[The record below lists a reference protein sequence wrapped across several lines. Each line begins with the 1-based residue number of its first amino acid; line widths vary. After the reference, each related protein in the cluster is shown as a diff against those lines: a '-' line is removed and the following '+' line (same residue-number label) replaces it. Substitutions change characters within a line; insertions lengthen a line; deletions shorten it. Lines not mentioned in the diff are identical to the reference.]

1 MLQLE
6 DCIALSGLTEE
17 EILAIAQH
25 ERLPQIAAA
34 EMGAYLLRS
43 ADGQRCIKSMIRDD
57 ILAAQAGGERER
69 VLALK
74 LLLRDFVAQHP
85 CCDAR
90 RRQGAHV
97 PERRALD

>member
-6 DCIALSGLTEE
+6 DCIALSGLTED
-17 EILAIAQH
+17 EILALAQH
-25 ERLPQIAAA
+25 EHLPLMAAA

-43 ADGQRCIKSMIRDD
+43 ADGERCIKSMIRDD
-57 ILAAQAGGERER
+57 ILAAQAAGKRDRE
-69 VLALK
+69 LSLK

-90 RRQGAHV
+90 RRQSRYV